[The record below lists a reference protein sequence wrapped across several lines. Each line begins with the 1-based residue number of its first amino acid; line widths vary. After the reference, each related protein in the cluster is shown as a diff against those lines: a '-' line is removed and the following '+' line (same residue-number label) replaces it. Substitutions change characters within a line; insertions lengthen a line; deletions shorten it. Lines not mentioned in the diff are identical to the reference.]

1 MSTSTTDAAQTNSDL
16 ANLPFNLTKCPQ
28 NYTTIN
34 HNVPVFE
41 NWFKQTVAA
50 AQKAKTTRSQ
60 TYYDRLDDLGR
71 THSISA
77 IMTYGMMH
85 SHSNAVRKR
94 PVFPKTTKV
103 AGQYADGV
111 YNKNLQQWFGRC
123 PNNQM
128 VQLNGYRGYLY
139 NKSHLLAWSLG
150 GDMQTHNVILGTRAQ
165 NVGTNNQRDP
175 GGMAYTEAL
184 TRNYLNSHRDDAVA
198 YQAIPVYVRIEI
210 GTTWHA
216 CFSPIHRS
224 P

>member
-1 MSTSTTDAAQTNSDL
+1 
-16 ANLPFNLTKCPQ
+16 
-28 NYTTIN
+28 
-34 HNVPVFE
+34 
-41 NWFKQTVAA
+41 
-50 AQKAKTTRSQ
+50 
-60 TYYDRLDDLGR
+60 
-71 THSISA
+71 
-77 IMTYGMMH
+77 MTYGMMH

-111 YNKNLQQWFGRC
+111 YNKNLQQWFDRC